1 MEPGAIEEHLK
12 QVEEA
17 MEEVK
22 HKEHEESRWLSY
34 ISLSNSDYYCFSWII

>member
-17 MEEVK
+17 IDKSKKDIDSKSKKIIENGVE
-22 HKEHEESRWLSY
+22 LS
-34 ISLSNSDYYCFSWII
+34 IDED

>member
-22 HKEHEESRWLSY
+22 HKEHDE
-34 ISLSNSDYYCFSWII
+34 NFD

>member
-22 HKEHEESRWLSY
+22 HKEQHVKL
-34 ISLSNSDYYCFSWII
+34 ISIYVTTAISN